1 MTDHVPPRAVQPGRS
16 VKTWIAAFATLATG
30 LATAAAQEP
39 VATAGWHAVHA
50 PEFTLISDLSASDT
64 RTYADLVELM
74 IKALRGRLPIDSRI
88 LPPATLLLF
97 RSRSELMNFKPVD
110 GKGVPFEDIESDVS
124 GFSVTAPWG
133 AIDAAGYDGSDEG
146 TRPALLQGAAAW
158 LFSTQLHPL
167 PLALGI
173 GIRQVFGTFYVENGM
188 TYLGRPPHGAIS
200 FVARAAE
207 NFHSGDSAY
216 VPIEHLLAE
225 TSLADAVARH
235 GFQMLHAESWA
246 FVHYLIFSKEM
257 AGTNALSRLADS
269 FGRGLPAEQA
279 LRDAL
284 GPAANDINSRFR
296 TYLRGGD
303 FYEERRPV
311 EPTGLVVV
319 DASPAEAAA
328 ALARLA
334 QVERHWPSALA
345 YAQDAVRLGPSAGSY
360 DTLALV
366 ESEAKRDQQALAAC
380 QEAIKLGSRDGWT
393 WNLYARSFVH
403 LYPGHALSP
412 EDARQVLNWDEKAVS
427 YRHDLKLV
435 FDFLPSLIASASRV
449 NPDDGKFIVFGR
461 QLFPDD
467 GWLEVGQAQ
476 WAIRS
481 GNPDLARRLLDNVLA
496 HPEKL
501 SAGQAAQARQLRG
514 TLGADNPRS

>member
-1 MTDHVPPRAVQPGRS
+1 MTDDVLPRAVKAGRS
-16 VKTWIAAFATLATG
+16 VKFWLVAFTTLATG
-30 LATAAAQEP
+30 LAPAGAQEP
-39 VATAGWHAVHA
+39 VATAGWHVVHA
-50 PEFTLISDLSASDT
+50 PEFTLLSDLSAADT
-64 RTYADLVELM
+64 RAYADLVELM
-74 IKALRGRLPIDSRI
+74 IKSLRGQLPIDSRI
-88 LPPATLLLF
+88 LPPETLLLF
-97 RSRSELMNFKPVD
+97 RSRSELMNFKPVG
-110 GKGVPFEDIESDVS
+110 GKGVPFEDIESDVA
-124 GFSVTAPWG
+124 GFNVTEPWG
-133 AIDAAGYDGSDEG
+133 AIDATGYDGSLEG
-146 TRPALLQGAAAW
+146 TSSPLLQGATAW

-173 GIRQVFGTFYVENGM
+173 GIRQAFGTFYVENGM
-188 TYLGRPPHGAIS
+188 SYVGRPPAGATS

-207 NFHSGDSAY
+207 NFHSGESAY

-257 AGTNALSRLADS
+257 SGTHALSRLADA

-279 LRDAL
+279 LREAL
-284 GPAANDINSRFR
+284 GPAATDINSRFR

-303 FYEERRPV
+303 FYEEKRPV
-311 EPTGLVVV
+311 KPTGLTVA

-328 ALARLA
+328 GLARLA

-345 YAQDAVRLGPSAGSY
+345 YAQDAVRLAPSAGSY
-360 DTLALV
+360 DVLALV
-366 ESEAKRDQQALAAC
+366 ESEAKRDQEALAAC
-380 QEAIKLGSRDGWT
+380 QGAIRLGSRDGWT
-393 WNLYARSFVH
+393 WNLYARSFVR
-403 LYPGHALSP
+403 LRQNHALSP
-412 EDARQVLNWDEKAVS
+412 DDARQVLNWDEKAVT

-449 NPDDGKFIVFGR
+449 TPDDGKFVVFGR

-476 WAIRS
+476 WALRS
-481 GNPDLARRLLDNVLA
+481 GNPDLARRLLDDVLSA
-496 HPEKL
+496 SGKL
-501 SAGQAAQARQLRG
+501 SADQTAEALR
-514 TLGADNPRS
+514 LRSAIGADNPRS